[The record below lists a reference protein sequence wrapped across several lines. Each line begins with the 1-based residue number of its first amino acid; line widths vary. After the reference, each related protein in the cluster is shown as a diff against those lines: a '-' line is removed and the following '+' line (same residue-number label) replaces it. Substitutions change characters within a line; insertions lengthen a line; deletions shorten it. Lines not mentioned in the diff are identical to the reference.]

1 MIPFTGG
8 TWSSQ
13 IHTDAKYNGNCQVG
27 GREGGEVRVRWIQS
41 FSLGRLV
48 DGVMVAGSEC
58 TQCHCTLKWLKC

>member
-13 IHTDAKYNGNCQVG
+13 IHTDAKYNVNCQVG
-27 GREGGEVRVRWIQS
+27 GGEGGEVSVRWIQS

-48 DGVMVAGSEC
+48 DGVMAAGSVSVLNA
-58 TQCHCTLKWLKC
+58 TVHLNG